1 MLKISNRIL
10 KKGRK
15 TETIRI
21 YKYLFFLTLFPA
33 ISIFAQ
39 ETRFY
44 TLEPLIVTAS
54 KIPTTFLA
62 TKGNI
67 LVIEGEEIKN
77 SPASS
82 IADLLN
88 FCSGIN
94 ITQKSAEGIQSDV
107 SIAGGTFEQTLI
119 LIDGIKV
126 NDPQTAHHNLNLPIQ
141 LEDIERIEILKG
153 AATRIYGGGAF
164 AGVINI
170 ITKKEETEKIRIKTM
185 IGDYKLLDGNLSLSK
200 PFGFSYNYL
209 SVSGKHSEGYRPNTD
224 FDIWNIFFKSDINHK
239 KARGD
244 IAFGYNDKEFGAGY
258 FYSDIY
264 PNERE
269 HTKTAFLKS
278 SVDLGKINTGFYW
291 RRYKDDYI
299 MDYENPDF
307 YRAYQTTH
315 IYGLTSQSSLSSK
328 IGVTFVGLDWG
339 SEKMRSTNLGN
350 YSRVKSNLFIEHSLP
365 VVKNLSVVFGSSLF
379 YFSDWNWHFYP
390 GADVGLKLN
399 KQTHLY
405 ASVETSFRIPSYIEL
420 YSDSPANIGNSELT
434 PERALSFEAGIKI
447 VKGSILTNI
456 NAFIRKETNVID
468 WVRATSSDPWRAEN
482 VGEVT
487 IKGVDVNILY
497 KPIVRMYKNFPI
509 PHINLGYTFLNLD
522 KDESSLQLKYLLNN
536 PEHKFTLNVDYE
548 LSSNLKQIW
557 TGRYE
562 ILPNSEKRLILDTSV
577 SLKIKNTELFIDITN
592 LLNTEYTEAGWIP
605 MPGRWAKAGIRVNI

>member
-1 MLKISNRIL
+1 MFKQKMLKKR
-10 KKGRK
+10 GK

-21 YKYLFFLTLFPA
+21 YNYLFFLTLFPA
-33 ISIFAQ
+33 ANIFAQ
-39 ETRFY
+39 ENLFY
-44 TLEPLIVTAS
+44 TLEPLVITAS

-62 TKGNI
+62 AKGNI
-67 LVIEGEEIKN
+67 LVIEREEIRN

-82 IADLLN
+82 LADLLN

-94 ITQKSAEGIQSDV
+94 ITQKGPEGIQSDV

-126 NDPQTAHHNLNLPIQ
+126 NDPQTGHHNLSLPIQ

-153 AATRIYGGGAF
+153 SGTRLYGAGAF

-170 ITKKEETEKIRIKTM
+170 ITKKEEAKKLRIKTL

-200 PFGFSYNYL
+200 PFGLSYNYL
-209 SVSGKHSEGYRPNTD
+209 SVSGKRSEGYRPNTD

-239 KARGD
+239 RTRGD

-269 HTKTAFLKS
+269 HTKTAFLKGS
-278 SVDLGKINTGFYW
+278 IDLGKINTGFYW

-307 YRAYQTTH
+307 YRSYQTTY
-315 IYGLTSQSSLSSK
+315 IYGLTSQSSFSSK
-328 IGVTFVGLDWG
+328 IGVSFVGLEWG
-339 SEKMRSTNLGN
+339 GEKMRSTNLGN
-350 YSRVKSNLFIEHSLP
+350 YSRIKSNLSIEHSLP
-365 VVKNLSVVFGSSLF
+365 IIKNLSVVFGSSLF

-390 GADVGLKLN
+390 GVDVGFKLN

-405 ASVETSFRIPSYIEL
+405 ASIETCFRIPSYIEL
-420 YSDSPANIGNSELT
+420 YSDSPANIGNIELI
-434 PERALSFEAGIKI
+434 PESALSFEAGIKI
-447 VKGSILTNI
+447 VKGSVLTNI
-456 NAFIRKETNVID
+456 NAFMRKEKNVID
-468 WVRATSSDPWRAEN
+468 WGRTTSSDSSWTARN

-487 IKGVDVNILY
+487 VKGVDVNIAY
-497 KPIVRMYKNFPI
+497 EPIVRMYKNFPI

-536 PEHKFTLNVDYE
+536 PEHKFTFSTDYE
-548 LSSNLKQIW
+548 LSSHLKQVW

-577 SLKIKNTELFIDITN
+577 SLKIKNTELFIDIAN
-592 LLNTEYTEAGWIP
+592 LLNTEYTEGWIP

>member
-10 KKGRK
+10 KKTRK
-15 TETIRI
+15 TVTISI
-21 YKYLFFLTLFPA
+21 YNYLFFLTFLPA
-33 ISIFAQ
+33 VNTLAQ
-39 ETRFY
+39 ENLFY
-44 TLEPLIVTAS
+44 TLEPLVVTAS
-54 KIPTTFLA
+54 KTPTTFLA

-67 LVIEGEEIKN
+67 LVIEREEIRN

-88 FCSGIN
+88 FCPGIN
-94 ITQKSAEGIQSDV
+94 ITQKSTEGIQSDV

-153 AATRIYGGGAF
+153 PATRLYGGGAF

-170 ITKKEETEKIRIKTM
+170 ITKKEEVKKLRIKTT

-200 PFGFSYNYL
+200 PFGPSYNYL

-224 FDIWNIFFKSDINHK
+224 FDIGNIFFKSDINYR

-244 IAFGYNDKEFGAGY
+244 IVVGYNDKDFGAGY

-269 HTKTAFLKS
+269 HTKTAFLKGS
-278 SVDLGKINTGFYW
+278 MDLGKINTGFYW

-315 IYGLTSQSSLSSK
+315 IYGLTSQSSFYSK
-328 IGVTFVGLDWG
+328 IGISSAGLEWG
-339 SEKMRSTNLGN
+339 GEKMRSTNLGN

-365 VVKNLSVVFGSSLF
+365 TVKNLSVVFGSSLF
-379 YFSDWNWHFYP
+379 YWSDWDWHFCP
-390 GADVGLKLN
+390 GVDVGLKLN

-405 ASVETSFRIPSYIEL
+405 TSIETSFRIPSYIEL
-420 YSDSPANIGNSELT
+420 YSDSPANIGNAELT
-434 PERALSFEAGIKI
+434 PESALSFEGGIKI

-456 NAFIRKETNVID
+456 NAFMRKEKNVID
-468 WVRATSSDPWRAEN
+468 WRREEPLWRATN

-487 IKGVDVNILY
+487 VKGVDVNIAY
-497 KPIVRMYKNFPI
+497 EPIVRMYKKLPV

-522 KDESSLQLKYLLNN
+522 IDESPLQLKYLLNN
-536 PEHKFTLNVDYE
+536 PEHKFTLSADYD
-548 LSSNLKQIW
+548 LSSHLKQIW
-557 TGRYE
+557 NGRYE
-562 ILPNSEKRLILDTSV
+562 ILPDSEKRLILDTSI
-577 SLKIKNTELFIDITN
+577 SLKIKNTELFVDITN
-592 LLNTEYTEAGWIP
+592 LSNTEYTEGWIP

>member
-1 MLKISNRIL
+1 MSKFSDRIL
-10 KKGRK
+10 EKAKK
-15 TETIRI
+15 TEFMRI
-21 YKYLFFLTLFPA
+21 HNCLFFLTLFSA
-33 ISIFAQ
+33 INILAQ
-39 ETRFY
+39 ETHFY
-44 TLEPLIVTAS
+44 TFEPLIVTAS

-67 LVIEGEEIKN
+67 LVIERKEIIN

-88 FCSGIN
+88 FCPGIN
-94 ITQKSAEGIQSDV
+94 ITQKSTEGIQSDV

-153 AATRIYGGGAF
+153 AATRLYGGGAF

-170 ITKKEETEKIRIKTM
+170 ITKKGEEKKLRIKTM

-200 PFGFSYNYL
+200 PFGPSYNYL

-224 FDIWNIFFKSDINHK
+224 FDILNIFFKSDINYNK
-239 KARGD
+239 TKGD
-244 IAFGYNDKEFGAGY
+244 IVVGYNDKDFGAGY

-269 HTKTAFLKS
+269 HTKTAFLKGS
-278 SVDLGKINTGFYW
+278 IDLAKINTGFYW

-299 MDYENPDF
+299 MDYENPGF
-307 YRAYQTTH
+307 YRAYQTTY
-315 IYGLTSQSSLSSK
+315 IYGLTSQSSFSSK
-328 IGVTFVGLDWG
+328 TGVTFVGLEWG
-339 SEKMRSTNLGN
+339 GEKMRSTNLGD
-350 YSRVKSNLFIEHSLP
+350 YSRIKSNLFFEHSLP
-365 VVKNLSVVFGSSLF
+365 TVMNLSVVFGSSLF
-379 YFSDWNWHFYP
+379 YCSDWNWHFFP
-390 GADVGLKLN
+390 GVDVGLKLN

-405 ASVETSFRIPSYIEL
+405 ASIETSFRIPSYIEL
-420 YSDSPANIGNSELT
+420 YSDSPANIGNTELT
-434 PERALSFEAGIKI
+434 PESALSFEAGIKT

-456 NAFIRKETNVID
+456 NAFMRKEKNVID
-468 WVRATSSDPWRAEN
+468 WGRTTSSEPWTATN

-487 IKGVDVNILY
+487 IKGVDVNIAY

-522 KDESSLQLKYLLNN
+522 KDESSLQLKYLLNY
-536 PEHKFTLNVDYE
+536 PEHKFTLSTDYD
-548 LSSNLKQIW
+548 LSSHLKQIW
-557 TGRYE
+557 NGRYE
-562 ILPNSEKRLILDTSV
+562 ILPNSEKSLILDTSV
-577 SLKIKNTELFIDITN
+577 SLEIKNTEFFIDITN
-592 LLNTEYTEAGWIP
+592 LLDAEYTEGWIP
-605 MPGRWAKAGIRVNI
+605 MPGRWAKAGIRVDI